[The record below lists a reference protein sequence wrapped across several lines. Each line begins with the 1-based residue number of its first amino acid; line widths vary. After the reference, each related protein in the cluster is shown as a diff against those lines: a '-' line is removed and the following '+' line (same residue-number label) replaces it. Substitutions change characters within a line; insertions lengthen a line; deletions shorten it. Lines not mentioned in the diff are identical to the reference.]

1 MTNIKKNK
9 FFISYVY
16 SKKNLIGYGNSF
28 IYTDKS
34 LLSQYQ
40 IREIEQELKKKKK
53 EASADSLTLI
63 NYIKIE
69 NDK

>member
-9 FFISYVY
+9 FFISYTLY
-16 SKKNLIGYGNSF
+16 LKNYDIVFDNCFL
-28 IYTDKS
+28 YTDKS

-40 IREIEQELKKKKK
+40 IKEIEQELKKDRD
-53 EASADSLTLI
+53 ASLVKI
-63 NYIKIE
+63 MNFIKIM

>member
-40 IREIEQELKKKKK
+40 IREIEQEFKKK
-53 EASADSLTLI
+53 LQLI
-63 NYIKIE
+63 L
-69 NDK
+69 

>member
-34 LLSQYQ
+34 LLSQYK
-40 IREIEQELKKKKK
+40 IREIEQEFKK

>member
-40 IREIEQELKKKKK
+40 IREIEQELKKK
-53 EASADSLTLI
+53 ASADSLTLI

>member
-9 FFISYVY
+9 FFLSYVFC
-16 SKKNLIGYGNSF
+16 KNNSIGYGNSF

-40 IREIEQELKKKKK
+40 IREIEQEFKK
-53 EASADSLTLI
+53 ENSADSLSLI

>member
-16 SKKNLIGYGNSF
+16 SKNNLIGYGNSF
-28 IYTDKS
+28 IYTDKF

-40 IREIEQELKKKKK
+40 IREIEQEFKK
-53 EASADSLTLI
+53 ESLADSLTLI
-63 NYIKIE
+63 NYIKIQ

>member
-16 SKKNLIGYGNSF
+16 SNKNLIGYGNSF

-40 IREIEQELKKKKK
+40 IREIEQEFKK